1 MRTSRLLVLGLV
13 LGCGGDEPQDT
24 QAPELF
30 GTLGISALE
39 VEFEGL
45 AIGDQ
50 SEQLLQLDN
59 SGDGDLHIHDIAFS
73 DDSLRVHWELLG
85 LTTVTIPPGEVHDLQ
100 VRFAPQAVG
109 QLDVYLRIGSDDPS
123 APSTQVP
130 LRGEGLGVGDLA
142 VEPQALDF
150 GTVLIGD
157 AVERE
162 LVLAN
167 YGTADL
173 AIASVSVGDDAGNYA
188 VVLDPSGNSMA
199 PGDEHGL
206 VVLRFEPTYD
216 GFLYGTLSITTNDP
230 DTPVFEIPL
239 SGEGDAPS

>member
-30 GTLGISALE
+30 GSLGLSTTEL
-39 VEFEGL
+39 EFEGL
-45 AIGDQ
+45 TIG
-50 SEQLLQLDN
+50 EQAEQILQLDN
-59 SGDGDLHIHDIAFS
+59 SGDGDLKIHDIAFS

-85 LTTVTIPPGEVHDLQ
+85 LTTVTIPAGEVHDLQ

-109 QLDVYLRIGSDDPS
+109 QLDLHLRIASDDPS

-130 LRGEGLGVGDLA
+130 LRGEGLGVGDLFA
-142 VEPQALDF
+142 EPQALDF
-150 GTVLIGD
+150 GTVVIGE
-157 AVERE
+157 AVELD
-162 LVLAN
+162 LVLSN

-173 AIASVSVGDDAGNYA
+173 EISSVSVGDATDYA
-188 VVLDPSGNSMA
+188 VVLDPSGNTMA

-206 VVLRFEPTYD
+206 VVVRFEPSYD

-230 DTPVFEIPL
+230 DTPVLEVPL